1 MRQMNLLCQ
10 LEIKCTLIEWDMEK
24 KKLKLSISGNSKK
37 TINNIEKA
45 KFKSKNSVIIEK
57 SSSGRYQ
64 QKNHTKG
71 SNFTHKV
78 SPKPNF
84 LQKKQPFLKPNTSNQ
99 SDFEKR
105 KLAEQRATKRLKGE
119 PTAKDAKSKQNPRR
133 RELKLT
139 ISRALSDQDSFSR
152 GRSLASL
159 KRAKQKENR
168 ELKKDEIKDNLKPIK
183 REINIPEVI
192 TIRELANRMAEQSSN
207 IIKHLLGMGVTVTI
221 NHTIDTDTAEYLVK
235 EFGHTPIKEEKTE
248 EIIKK
253 IKDIKTENL
262 KRRAPIVTV
271 MGHVD
276 HGKTSLLDSLRKAN
290 VVSGEF
296 GGITQH
302 IGAYQIINNSEKITF
317 IDTPG
322 HAAFTEMR
330 ARGSKLT
337 DIVILVV
344 AADDGVKPQT
354 VESIKHAKAAKV
366 PIVVAINKCDLPEA
380 DPQKIKNQL
389 LEYELIAEELSGDT
403 LVVEIS
409 TKTKMNLDKLIEAIQ
424 LQAEI
429 LDLKTDYET
438 NAKGIVMESK
448 IDVGRGPIAN
458 IIITAGTLKKGDYF
472 VSGVKWGKVRAII
485 NDLGENISHA
495 EPATPVEI
503 LGINGAARSG
513 DDFIVLSSE
522 KEAKVLADGRIEEA
536 KEGRNPLTF
545 VTQDSAFKDNTSEEL
560 NIIIKSDVHGSSEAI
575 KNAISQIKHDE
586 VRTKIILSDIGMVT
600 ETDITLAKASNA
612 ILVAFN
618 VKPTKEAKK
627 LAEQSKVNIS
637 FFNII
642 YEVLD
647 FIKNKMSGLL
657 TPDVDEKIIG
667 SAEILEIFK
676 VSKVGKVAGSK
687 VLDGEITQ
695 DSSAR
700 VIRDGT
706 IVFNGKIG
714 TIFREKNQTK
724 QVSAGLECGITIKDF
739 SDFKIKDI
747 IEAYNS
753 TITER
758 RI

>member
-1 MRQMNLLCQ
+1 
-10 LEIKCTLIEWDMEK
+10 MEK
-24 KKLKLSISGNSKK
+24 KKLKLSISGSSKK

-45 KFKSKNSVIIEK
+45 KFKSKNSVIIERP
-57 SSSGRYQ
+57 SARHQ
-64 QKNHTKG
+64 QKNFSRNFNNKYSTKPT
-71 SNFTHKV
+71 FT
-78 SPKPNF
+78 SQKP
-84 LQKKQPFLKPNTSNQ
+84 PFLKKPNLSSP

-119 PTAKDAKSKQNPRR
+119 TITKDSKSKLSPRR

-139 ISRALSDQDSFSR
+139 ISRALSDEESFSR

-168 ELKKDEIKDNLKPIK
+168 ELNKEDTKDSLKPIK

-235 EFGHTPIKEEKTE
+235 EFGHVPIKEEKTE

-253 IKDIKTENL
+253 IKDIKTDNL

-302 IGAYQIINNSEKITF
+302 IGAYQIKNKNEKITF

-389 LEYELIAEELSGDT
+389 LEHELIAEELSGDT

-409 TKTKMNLDKLIEAIQ
+409 TKSNMNLDKLLESIQ
-424 LQAEI
+424 LQAEL
-429 LDLKTDYET
+429 LDLKTDFET

-448 IDVGRGPIAN
+448 IDIGRGPIAN

-472 VSGVKWGKVRAII
+472 VSGTKWGKVRAII
-485 NDLGENISHA
+485 NDLGENISFA

-503 LGINGAARSG
+503 LGINGAARAG
-513 DDFIVLSSE
+513 DDFIVLPSE

-536 KEGRNPLTF
+536 KQGRSPLTF
-545 VTQDSAFKDNTSEEL
+545 VTQDSAFSDKVSEEL

-586 VRTKIILSDIGMVT
+586 VKAKIILSDIGMIT
-600 ETDITLAKASNA
+600 ETDVTLAKASNA

-627 LAEQSKVNIS
+627 LAEQSKINIS

-647 FIKNKMSGLL
+647 FIKSKMSGLL
-657 TPDVDEKIIG
+657 TPDIDEKIIG

-687 VLDGEITQ
+687 VLNGEITQ

-700 VIRDGT
+700 VIRDGA

-739 SDFKIKDI
+739 TDFKKKDI